1 MRGSICILFLS
12 VAQIYLSMGKRS
24 LRSKLFIF
32 VLLVAAIFGALTY
45 SDEILQFVPPIH
57 SGTDEGG
64 LVVGAFNVQVFG
76 TSKAARADVMDVLG
90 KTIRSYDLIAIQE
103 VRDQSG
109 TALPALLAEVNR
121 DGSRYAYVESERL
134 GRTVSKEQYAYF
146 YNTNTVKLLG
156 EPQTYPEPQGTDPF
170 HREPFIVWF
179 RGIHDPVSAVCAVI
193 HTDPDEATEEI
204 HALGDVVEWIYM
216 AYPSE
221 PNVIVMGD
229 FNADGRYFK
238 EESYTP
244 LRASGYHWLIE
255 NDVDTTTGDTVYTYD
270 RIVITESL
278 KDKYTGHSGIF
289 RYDERFNAGPPL
301 LTAVSDHYPVYAV
314 FTTGDTASTA
324 MTASPTMTTGTPFAT
339 PTVTITSPTAVQ
351 GEQTT
356 AWSVMIT
363 GVSPIDEWVTIQN
376 TGSLSQNLTGWSLT
390 DDTGRN
396 RYTFPLYYLESGE
409 LVTVYTGTGVPLD
422 GVLYWG
428 RTQDVWNNNGDTAY
442 LHAPSGV
449 LVSSFSVA
457 AVV

>member
-1 MRGSICILFLS
+1 
-12 VAQIYLSMGKRS
+12 MGKRS
-24 LRSKLFIF
+24 RQGNLVIF
-32 VLLVAAIFGALTY
+32 VLLFAAIFGALHY
-45 SDEILQFVPPIH
+45 GDEILQFVPFTN

-76 TSKAARADVMDVLG
+76 TTKASREDVMNVLG
-90 KTIRSYDLIAIQE
+90 QTIRSYDLIAIQE
-103 VRDQSG
+103 VRDRSG
-109 TALPALLAEVNR
+109 TALPALLTEVNR

-146 YNTNTVKLLG
+146 YNTDTVRLLG
-156 EPQTYPEPQGTDPF
+156 EPQTYPEPEGTDPF

-179 RGIHDPVSAVCAVI
+179 QGIDDPVSAVCAVI

-204 HALGDVVEWIYM
+204 HALSDVVDWIYT

-221 PNVIVMGD
+221 ANVIVMGD
-229 FNADGRYFK
+229 FNADGRYFN

-278 KDKYTGHSGIF
+278 KDEYTGTAGIF
-289 RYDERFNAGPPL
+289 RYDERFGAGPPL

-314 FTTGDTASTA
+314 FTTGDMVTAGTTVTA
-324 MTASPTMTTGTPFAT
+324 TVTTAVPTVTTGTPFVT
-339 PTVTITSPTAVQ
+339 PTVTITPSATVP
-351 GEQTT
+351 GEEITD
-356 AWSVMIT
+356 WSVVIT

-376 TGSLSQNLTGWSLT
+376 TGSLSQNLTGWILT

-396 RYTFPLYYLESGE
+396 RYTFPFYHLESGE
-409 LVTVYTGTGVPLD
+409 LVTVYTGTGVPAD

-428 RTQDVWNNNGDTAY
+428 RARDVWNNDGDTAY
-442 LHAPSGV
+442 LHGPDGV
-449 LVSSFSVA
+449 LVSSFFVGAVA
-457 AVV
+457 